1 MSSALPRRRGWTIG
15 VKLIVYYSAYF
26 VASALLVLGLA
37 YVLLSSSL
45 ERKDRQQI
53 QWELGELL
61 AVYGTGGVVGVREFL
76 IAQDTAGMSE
86 PFSVRLFGADGTV
99 VFVWRP
105 VQLTGVDPEYLRRA
119 PMTPADEWVLL
130 PVAKAAPLEL
140 TAVVLPDGGRLE
152 VGGSTGDRNE
162 ALSGFERVALLT
174 LIPVVA
180 LGLVGGALLAS
191 SALRPIR
198 QIVHAVRAVAEGK
211 MGTRV
216 PTRQSGDDLDELIQL
231 FNQML
236 ERIGALVEGMG
247 GALDNVAH
255 ELRTPIMRIRGMAEL
270 ALHSA
275 SEPELV
281 RQAVGEC
288 LEELDQLLAMLNTLM
303 DISEAEAGAL
313 KLRVAPVDLSALLEE
328 VDDLYH
334 LVAQEKGVT
343 LAASVAANLEVMADR
358 GRLRQV
364 LANLVDNAIKYTPKG
379 GRVEISTARDDG
391 HAVVRIRDTGI
402 GIPAAELPR
411 IWDRLYR
418 GDGSRAQPGL
428 GLGLSLVHAVIH
440 AHGGRIGVSSTT
452 GVGTEFTI
460 LLSAELSEQPGRESA
475 AQLSESGKVR
485 FLS

>member
-1 MSSALPRRRGWTIG
+1 MSSALPSRRGRTIG

-26 VASALLVLGLA
+26 VASVLLVLGLA

-53 QWELGELL
+53 QMELNELL
-61 AVYGTGGVVGVREFL
+61 GLYRIGGVSAVREFL
-76 IAQDTAGMSE
+76 IAQEAEGMSE
-86 PFSVRLFGADGTV
+86 PFSVRLFGADETV
-99 VFVWRP
+99 VFVWLP
-105 VQLTGVDPEYLRRA
+105 VQLPGVDLDYLRRA

-130 PVAKAAPLEL
+130 PLAKAPPLEV
-140 TAVVLPDGGRLE
+140 TAVVLADGGRLE
-152 VGGSTGDRNE
+152 VGGSTGDRE
-162 ALSGFERVALLT
+162 EVLSGFERVALLT

-198 QIVHAVRAVAEGK
+198 QIVQAVRAVAEGK

-216 PTRQSGDDLDELIQL
+216 PTRRSGDDLDELIQL

-236 ERIGALVEGMG
+236 ERIGALVEGMR

-255 ELRTPIMRIRGMAEL
+255 ELRTPIMRIRGVAEM

-275 SEPELV
+275 NEPELV

-313 KLRVAPVDLSALLEE
+313 KLRVEPVDLSALLEE
-328 VDDLYH
+328 VADLYH
-334 LVAQEKGVT
+334 LVAQEKGVA

-364 LANLVDNAIKYTPKG
+364 LANLVDNAIKYTLKG

-402 GIPAAELPR
+402 GIPPAELPR

-428 GLGLSLVHAVIH
+428 GLGLSLVRAVIH
-440 AHGGRIGVSSTT
+440 AHGGRIGVISTP

-460 LLSAELSEQPGRESA
+460 MLSAELSPQPGRGSA
-475 AQLSESGKVR
+475 AQLSE
-485 FLS
+485 L